1 LYWKLKISPG
11 TYLKNLI
18 EYADSLDSKIV
29 NLLLVKG
36 LSVTVNLTKSK
47 PASLLFTISTEFP
60 LGASLIC
67 VAILLAESSTFTVNL
82 LGSYADL
89 GDILSTWSGLG
100 YYRRAKNIYLACRI
114 IEDKHNSKFPNSF
127 NEIIKL
133 PGIGRTTAA
142 AITTFSNNGQYTILD
157 ANVKRLLSR
166 LYNVTDMKNTERE
179 NLLWSI
185 SENLLSKSRPG
196 DFIQAYMDLG
206 SIICTSRKPH
216 CDKCPLSNLCYTN
229 IRYPGVKNN
238 ISSKKPQKLVKE
250 EKLWSLVI
258 IDCQNNLY
266 LEKISIGNL
275 WPGLYSSPIFTSKS
289 KLLEWAKS
297 KNLSTLFT
305 KKFFSFQHRLSHI
318 NFTIDAFLCCVDKDK
333 KISLIEDNWYNLS
346 NITIGVPKYQNKI
359 IDKFRQVS

>member
-1 LYWKLKISPG
+1 MNSKKKSSNRLDYHSENKQEIQKNILSWYDSFG
-11 TYLKNLI
+11 RKNLPWKNRPI
-18 EYADSLDSKIV
+18 YEIWISEIMLQQTQVKTVIPFFRKFMNKFP
-29 NLLLVKG
+29 NLEKL
-36 LSVTVNLTKSK
+36 
-47 PASLLFTISTEFP
+47 IS
-60 LGASLIC
+60 
-67 VAILLAESSTFTVNL
+67 
-82 LGSYADL
+82 ADL
-89 GDILSTWSGLG
+89 DDILSSWSGLG
-100 YYRRAKNIYLACRI
+100 YYRRAKNIYSACRI
-114 IEDKHNSKFPNSF
+114 IKDKHNSKFPSSF

-166 LYNVTDMKNTERE
+166 LYNVTNMKNSERE
-179 NLLWSI
+179 NVLWSV
-185 SENLLSKSRPG
+185 SENLLSKSRPS

-206 SIICTSRKPH
+206 SSICTSKRPH

-238 ISSKKPQKLVKE
+238 ISSKKSQKLLKE

-258 IDCQNNLY
+258 IDSQNNLY

-275 WPGLYSSPIFTSKS
+275 WSGLYSSPIFTSKS
-289 KLLEWAKS
+289 KLIEWAKS

-305 KKFFSFQHRLSHI
+305 KKFYSFQHRLSHI
-318 NFTIDAFLCCVDKDK
+318 NFTIDAFLCSVDKDK